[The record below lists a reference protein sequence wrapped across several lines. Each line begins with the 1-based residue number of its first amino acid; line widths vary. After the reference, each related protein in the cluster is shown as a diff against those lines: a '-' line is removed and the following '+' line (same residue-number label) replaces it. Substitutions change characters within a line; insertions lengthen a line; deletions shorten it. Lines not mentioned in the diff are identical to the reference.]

1 MIDDTLHDHCACFGC
16 HLTLEVLE
24 CKFVSKKTKLRISKR
39 LLEENKANQISR
51 KTNISH
57 PLLCFV
63 VSLVLIS
70 SLLSHYHRIYY
81 GLLFVYIGYI
91 LLAVSTFH
99 CRIWVLSDKF
109 CFNSNRF
116 CLNQNIARMNFVKN
130 CGGALVDSFNSFFKH
145 LIREKKLLGL
155 YFVKSACIR
164 SFSGPYF
171 LAFGLNTERCR
182 VSSCIQSEL
191 GKIRTRKT
199 PNTDTFHAVLRGIRY
214 MKYT

>member
-1 MIDDTLHDHCACFGC
+1 MIEDTLHDHCACFGC
-16 HLTLEVLE
+16 RLTLEVLE
-24 CKFVSKKTKLRISKR
+24 CKFVKKKTKLRISKR
-39 LLEENKANQISR
+39 LLEENKASQISR

-130 CGGALVDSFNSFFKH
+130 CGGALVDSFNSSFKH
-145 LIREKKLLGL
+145 LIREKNCLVYTLWKVPVFGVFLVRIFSHSDSIRRDAEYLSAFSPNWRKYGLEKL
-155 YFVKSACIR
+155 R
-164 SFSGPYF
+164 
-171 LAFGLNTERCR
+171 
-182 VSSCIQSEL
+182 
-191 GKIRTRKT
+191 IRTL
-199 PNTDTFHAVLRGIRY
+199 F
-214 MKYT
+214 MQC